1 MQAALIV
8 SARRVMALVALAV
21 PIAATSQV
29 ARPAARDRNAKECVV
44 EITGV
49 VVNGALTSHQQS
61 SKLLSGR
68 YNTWYGGGFDARC
81 AGTDQRL
88 LSDSAEHWGDERKLI
103 VIGHVH
109 YTETRIKL
117 DADLMTY
124 FTAEERLVAE
134 GNVVGVTN
142 SGTRFV
148 GPHAEYLRVARGIR
162 DKSRLTAEPRPD
174 VWISPKDAGAG
185 SKDSVHLQADR
196 VISDNDSLLYAR
208 GRVIIERPDLVATS
222 DSAFMDN
229 GKEIVRLSLTPKVVG
244 RGDRKFTL
252 EGDFIDAFSKQR
264 QVERVRSQGRAKA
277 TSEDVTLTADTIDL
291 RIADQKL
298 QRAYAWG
305 PTRALAR
312 AKDQDI
318 TADSIDVLMP
328 AQSLREMRALR
339 RARADGKP
347 DTSKISSK
355 ETDWLAGNLIVAHFD
370 SAPAGDTTKKPV
382 VRQIVAT
389 GSAATPA
396 SSYRQVAPSGVGKT
410 ENPNLSYNT
419 GLEIVVD
426 FRDGAV
432 ETVNVK
438 GHAYGIYLEGIPDSL
453 RKQAPLDTTMKKAPA
468 PKKPPEMRS

>member
-1 MQAALIV
+1 MALIV
-8 SARRVMALVALAV
+8 LTVPVAAR
-21 PIAATSQV
+21 SQG
-29 ARPAARDRNAKECVV
+29 ARTAARDRKAKECVV

-49 VVNGALTSHQQS
+49 VANAVIASHGQS
-61 SKLLSGR
+61 FKLLSGQ
-68 YNTWYGGGFDARC
+68 YNTFYGGGFDARC
-81 AGTDQRL
+81 EGTDQRL
-88 LSDSAEHWGDERKLI
+88 RSDSAEHWGDDKKLI
-103 VIGHVH
+103 VMGHVH
-109 YTETRIKL
+109 YTEARIKL

-148 GPHAEYLRVARGIR
+148 GPRAEYLRVARGIR

-174 VWISPKDAGAG
+174 VWISPRDAGPG

-196 VISDNDSLLYAR
+196 VISENDSLFYAK
-208 GRVIIERPDLVATS
+208 GRVIIERPDLTATS

-291 RIADQKL
+291 RITDQKL

-339 RARADGKP
+339 KAKAEGKP
-347 DTSKISSK
+347 DTSKIISK
-355 ETDWLAGNLIVAHFD
+355 ETDWLRGDTIVAHFD
-370 SAPAGDTTKKPV
+370 SASAGDTTKKPV
-382 VRQIVAT
+382 VHQIVAT
-389 GSAATPA
+389 GSTATPA
-396 SSYRQVAPSGVGKT
+396 TSLRQVAPSGVGKT
-410 ENPNLSYNT
+410 EKPNLSYNT
-419 GLEIVVD
+419 GLQIVVD
-426 FRDGAV
+426 FKDGAV
-432 ETVNVK
+432 ENVNVK
-438 GHAYGIYLEGIPDSL
+438 GHATGLYLEVIPDSV
-453 RKQAPLDTTMKKAPA
+453 RKQPPADTSARKAPA